1 MSLVD
6 HNEVMILKFV
16 QELHRRQEEK
26 YHTFILFIY
35 MNLANILQF
44 SKEIMK
50 TWG

>member
-1 MSLVD
+1 MSYVD

-26 YHTFILFIY
+26 DYTLILFIY
-35 MNLANILQF
+35 INLSNILQF